1 MGSKVPL
8 VLVEV
13 ALSSSIWRPFTK
25 PCYGLRDGKRDRSQ
39 QIEVRCWDSID
50 ARAAISTRLP
60 LEILEKVAGEIIRKV
75 PGIVSVT
82 HNIAPKPPSTIE
94 VYNIW

>member
-1 MGSKVPL
+1 VPL

-13 ALSSSIWRPFTK
+13 ACRPV
-25 PCYGLRDGKRDRSQ
+25 YGDPSRNRVTGIRDGKRDCGQ

-50 ARAAISTRLP
+50 ARAATSTRLP

-94 VYNIW
+94 VV